1 MDDEGA
7 IVIDEGAGGGD
18 EGGVGGGEEELHDQG
33 GDEGGDAGGGEREG
47 GEEEEHG
54 ERREEDTEGDRR
66 RLPLDVRKAVR
77 EITSKDPDFAKRFP
91 KFEKEI
97 TGALFTRQKVNEM
110 GGLQNI
116 ASTLET
122 IEAHGG
128 IEGIAQM
135 AEDLEAANQLE
146 HGLERGDPAT
156 IQGWSKDFPDGFKRS
171 IVPMLD
177 TLEKLDEERFEHVS
191 SYVLTKT
198 LERFG
203 VFGAMSQ
210 LGKAL
215 EAKKP
220 EDAVEAFNA
229 VAKFLGDAKRLG
241 ANAKTD
247 PYASRSHEL
256 DEREQSIEAKN
267 LETFKSGVRVDV
279 NTQVTNETNRLLRDE
294 LRAMKV
300 FKVPSGTAN
309 RMRGEI
315 NRELKRLVAADPN
328 YSRQYEGVMK
338 SGDRARAVSFVTKTA
353 NKYLPRA
360 IKQVVK
366 DFGLRP
372 TGRPAG
378 GGGARRDA
386 GGNNR
391 GGEERTQVTNGY
403 PKSSDVDFRRTE
415 MATFLASRNGHGEA
429 WLKNGKKAKW

>member
-18 EGGVGGGEEELHDQG
+18 EGGAGGGEEELHDQG

-77 EITSKDPDFAKRFP
+77 EIMSKDPDFAKRFP

-128 IEGIAQM
+128 VEGIAQM

-338 SGDRARAVSFVTKTA
+338 SGDRVRAVSFVTKTA

-372 TGRPAG
+372 TGRPGAG
-378 GGGARRDA
+378 TGVRRDA

-391 GGEERTQVTNGY
+391 GGGDVVTTGV
-403 PKSSDVDFRRTE
+403 PKTSDVDFRRTE
-415 MATFLASRNGHGEA
+415 MATFLSSRNGHGEA